1 MVTLFKEPIGILDEI
16 SSDRQELKGIL
27 EGCGINIC
35 GFIVSDVIER
45 EGISYN
51 PYYLSE
57 IDFNENEDVIL
68 VGVDKALEGEVQEVL
83 SYRGINHYI
92 LLGDIVCNFLRRWR
106 MN

>member
-1 MVTLFKEPIGILDEI
+1 MKHG
-16 SSDRQELKGIL
+16 
-27 EGCGINIC
+27 IC

-68 VGVDKALEGEVQEVL
+68 VGVDKALEGEVQELL